1 MLSDGNPCFQSDRFN
16 VRPKKYLFSLEIP
29 MGQGCTRDFNNDMFT
44 DPRYRMLTQFNI
56 NEYDF
61 MNANNILQYVRNL
74 PGYYYQLNSYD

>member
-1 MLSDGNPCFQSDRFN
+1 
-16 VRPKKYLFSLEIP
+16 

-44 DPRYRMLTQFNI
+44 DPRYRMVTQFNI

-74 PGYYYQLNSYD
+74 PGYYYQSNSYD